1 MSDESNAENLMD
13 QMMATDHFHFAC
25 IYMLILDVMDRQG
38 DKEKEWVEKFL
49 NRVSR
54 LIDAHEQKI
63 GGMTDGYLN
72 VKVHELMRQQLDTLT
87 RLLRSD

>member
-38 DKEKEWVEKFL
+38 DKEKEHWWDD
-49 NRVSR
+49 RR
-54 LIDAHEQKI
+54 LSERE
-63 GGMTDGYLN
+63 GP
-72 VKVHELMRQQLDTLT
+72 
-87 RLLRSD
+87 